1 MRGLEMNLPCCEPC
15 AVRTELSF
23 GLGPVL
29 DLVEARHERL
39 GLELIGSIAR
49 GEAGH
54 PVDLE
59 LCGKTCL
66 DMAIGFEHADCV
78 NCAGELA
85 KGGSDPYEFDL
96 LSVFVRGAQNLR
108 EIGLKRSVPSDKGTC
123 RCTAVTKRYFVPAH
137 ALVTSPPFTGPMPCG
152 AVTCPPLN

>member
-23 GLGPVL
+23 GLWPVP
-29 DLVEARHERL
+29 DLADTRHESL
-39 GLELIGSIAR
+39 GFKLIGSVAR
-49 GEAGH
+49 GEACH

-66 DMAIGFEHADCV
+66 DMAIGLQYTDCV
-78 NCAGELA
+78 NRAGQLA
-85 KGGSDPYEFDL
+85 EGSAHPHEFDL

-108 EIGLKRSVPSDKGTC
+108 KECLHGTVPLPPPVNHVFKSLKLCVKNT
-123 RCTAVTKRYFVPAH
+123 V
-137 ALVTSPPFTGPMPCG
+137 
-152 AVTCPPLN
+152 